1 MLKVALNTNVT
12 FNNILVNIMTVS
24 SIDGGNQ
31 STLRKPC
38 TDLPQVTYKLY
49 HIVLY
54 RVHIA

>member
-1 MLKVALNTNVT
+1 MVFNLT
-12 FNNILVNIMTVS
+12 FNNILVNIMAVS
-24 SIDGGNQ
+24 SIDGGNR